1 MNTTKKLHIG
11 MMATMAAVA
20 VLTGCQRREEGDTTT
35 VTPPPASTA
44 PAPSTAP
51 GTSGY
56 TGPATGDT
64 SSSSSSSTMSPP
76 AGSAADSAGAPGA
89 SSSSSS
95 STADT
100 PSPGTSG
107 YTGPQSGSG
116 ADANVSDQD
125 RQRSGTSG
133 SSDMAPSGSGTSG
146 SSSGATSNTGPT
158 SSLDRPFRD
167 VAVATPGA
175 ARGPAAWREVLGVQV
190 VRVDADKAMDKTG
203 KSMKSSD
210 AGMQG
215 GKLSKKDE
223 AFIKK
228 AATGGMF
235 EVEAARLAAEKASD
249 PQLKTFAEKL
259 RDHHQQANDELKQ
272 IASARGV
279 SMPTQLQSKDKA
291 MLDKL
296 NKASGDKFDKE
307 FISMVGLRDHKQ
319 DIRDFEN
326 ARNETSDPDLKAWI
340 EKTLPTLRTHLAE
353 AQQMSDHPGM
363 KMQGYTGQEGQQ
375 QNPTS
380 QPFGDDKGVGGSGAG
395 RSGN

>member
-64 SSSSSSSTMSPP
+64 SSSSSSMAPP
-76 AGSAADSAGAPGA
+76 ADGSAGTPGG
-89 SSSSSS
+89 SSSSS
-95 STADT
+95 DT
-100 PSPGTSG
+100 PAPGTPG
-107 YTGPQSGSG
+107 YVGESPPGSTSSSG

-125 RQRSGTSG
+125 RERSGTSG
-133 SSDMAPSGSGTSG
+133 SSG
-146 SSSGATSNTGPT
+146 GATSNTGPT

-175 ARGPAAWREVLGVQV
+175 ARGPAAWREVLGVEV
-190 VRVDADKAMDKTG
+190 VRVDADKAMDKMG
-203 KSMKSSD
+203 KGMKSSD

-353 AQQMSDHPGM
+353 AQQISDHPGM
-363 KMQGYTGQEGQQ
+363 KMQGYTGQQQ
-375 QNPTS
+375 QQQLEHQQNGIGGT
-380 QPFGDDKGVGGSGAG
+380 GVGGS
-395 RSGN
+395 RSP

>member
-64 SSSSSSSTMSPP
+64 SSSSSMAPP
-76 AGSAADSAGAPGA
+76 PDAGSAGAPGG
-89 SSSSSS
+89 SSSSSMS
-95 STADT
+95 SPTDT
-100 PSPGTSG
+100 PAPGTPG
-107 YTGPQSGSG
+107 YVGESPPGSTSSSG

-125 RQRSGTSG
+125 RERSGTSG
-133 SSDMAPSGSGTSG
+133 SSG
-146 SSSGATSNTGPT
+146 GATSNTGPT

-175 ARGPAAWREVLGVQV
+175 ARGPAAWREVLGVEV
-190 VRVDADKAMDKTG
+190 VRVDADKVMDKMG
-203 KSMKSSD
+203 KGMKSSD

-235 EVEAARLAAEKASD
+235 EVEAARLAAEKASA

-353 AQQMSDHPGM
+353 AQQISDHPGM
-363 KMQGYTGQEGQQ
+363 KMQGYTGSEREQQQGYTGQQ
-375 QNPTS
+375 QQQQLEHQQNGIGGT
-380 QPFGDDKGVGGSGAG
+380 GVGGS
-395 RSGN
+395 RSP

>member
-20 VLTGCQRREEGDTTT
+20 VLTGCQRREEGDTTM

-51 GTSGY
+51 GTPGY

-64 SSSSSSSTMSPP
+64 SSSSSMAPP
-76 AGSAADSAGAPGA
+76 PDAGSAGAPGG
-89 SSSSSS
+89 SSSSSMS
-95 STADT
+95 SPSDT
-100 PSPGTSG
+100 PAPGTPG
-107 YTGPQSGSG
+107 YVGESPPGSTSGSG

-125 RQRSGTSG
+125 RERSGTSG
-133 SSDMAPSGSGTSG
+133 SSG
-146 SSSGATSNTGPT
+146 GATSNTGPT

-175 ARGPAAWREVLGVQV
+175 ALGPAAWREVLGVQV
-190 VRVDADKAMDKTG
+190 VRVDADKSMDKMKG
-203 KSMKSSD
+203 MKSSD

-223 AFIKK
+223 NFIKK

-235 EVEAARLAAEKASD
+235 EIEAARLAAEKATD

-259 RDHHQQANDELKQ
+259 REHHQQASDELKQ

-279 SMPTQLQSKDKA
+279 TIPTQMPSKEKA

-326 ARNETSDPDLKAWI
+326 ARNETNDPELKAWI

-363 KMQGYTGQEGQQ
+363 KMQGYTGSKQEQQ
-375 QNPTS
+375 QGYTGGQEQQ
-380 QPFGDDKGVGGSGAG
+380 QPKNGIGGTGVGGS
-395 RSGN
+395 RGN